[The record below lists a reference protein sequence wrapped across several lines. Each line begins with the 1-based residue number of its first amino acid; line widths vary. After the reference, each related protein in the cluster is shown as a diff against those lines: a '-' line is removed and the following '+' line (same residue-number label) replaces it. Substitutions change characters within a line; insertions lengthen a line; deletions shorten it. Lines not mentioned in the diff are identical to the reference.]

1 MSYNVYLDDKIA
13 FENLTKE
20 EAENKKKQ
28 MSQMI
33 QAGLPTAYHVE
44 DIKIY
49 HYSSF
54 DDLEASY

>member
-1 MSYNVYLDDKIA
+1 MTYSVYLDDKIA
-13 FENLTKE
+13 FENLSKE

-33 QAGLPTAYHVE
+33 QAGFPTAYHVE

-54 DDLEASY
+54 DDFESSY

>member
-33 QAGLPTAYHVE
+33 QAGLPTSYQVE

-49 HYSSF
+49 HYSGF

>member
-1 MSYNVYLDDKIA
+1 MSYSVYIDDKIA
-13 FENLTKE
+13 FKNLTKE
-20 EAENKKKQ
+20 EAENKREQ

-33 QAGLPTAYHVE
+33 QAGLPTSYHVE

-49 HYSSF
+49 HYCSF